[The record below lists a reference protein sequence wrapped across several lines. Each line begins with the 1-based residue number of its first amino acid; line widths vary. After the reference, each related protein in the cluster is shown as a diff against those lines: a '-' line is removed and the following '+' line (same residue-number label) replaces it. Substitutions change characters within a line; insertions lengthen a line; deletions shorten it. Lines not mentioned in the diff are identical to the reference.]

1 MTERGE
7 LEGRIAARCLR
18 FAAVAILIAG
28 LGGAI
33 WIYLAAAPADNALG
47 YDPMQSKKY
56 LHDLELYGGEAKVL
70 AGQIMDWFESVW
82 HGTRL
87 ADTGACGGALVAG
100 GWWCTAVAGG
110 AEGAGGWARPRARRT
125 GRDYGVDATA
135 GSPSESIRRLA
146 QLKKAAAWMTSEI
159 ARSSSPARRSRST
172 CAGPNALGVAVSA
185 TEAATMAFQ
194 RSPRSVSTP
203 V

>member
-7 LEGRIAARCLR
+7 LEGSVAARCLR

-56 LHDLELYGGEAKVL
+56 LRDLELYGGKANVL
-70 AGQIMDWFESVW
+70 AVQITDWFESLW

-87 ADTGACGGALVAG
+87 AYTVACAAVLLAG
-100 GWWCTAVAGG
+100 VCWFAAVA
-110 AEGAGGWARPRARRT
+110 
-125 GRDYGVDATA
+125 
-135 GSPSESIRRLA
+135 SE
-146 QLKKAAAWMTSEI
+146 
-159 ARSSSPARRSRST
+159 
-172 CAGPNALGVAVSA
+172 
-185 TEAATMAFQ
+185 TMAAED
-194 RSPRSVSTP
+194 
-203 V
+203 

>member
-7 LEGRIAARCLR
+7 LEGSIAARRLR

-56 LHDLELYGGEAKVL
+56 LHDLELYGGKANVL
-70 AGQIMDWFESVW
+70 ATQLMDWFESLW

-87 ADTGACGGALVAG
+87 AYTVACAAVLLAG
-100 GWWCTAVAGG
+100 VFWFAAVA
-110 AEGAGGWARPRARRT
+110 
-125 GRDYGVDATA
+125 
-135 GSPSESIRRLA
+135 SE
-146 QLKKAAAWMTSEI
+146 
-159 ARSSSPARRSRST
+159 
-172 CAGPNALGVAVSA
+172 
-185 TEAATMAFQ
+185 TMAAEE
-194 RSPRSVSTP
+194 
-203 V
+203 